1 MIKSI
6 GSNMQ
11 FTRAQNQAMVCAF
24 FVLVALLPG
33 CASQPDAPRPPTIA
47 AASAPVAASIEKFQL
62 GLDEGITLDYQ
73 VEKKLSKLNHK
84 SCFAFITGKVSNL
97 SDKTLSKKSV
107 LDIAVVSQG
116 KQLYRDNTSPLTDI
130 PSGSQAVFEMVVS
143 PVFADGCPKFDKINI
158 ALRKVVL

>member
-1 MIKSI
+1 
-6 GSNMQ
+6 
-11 FTRAQNQAMVCAF
+11 
-24 FVLVALLPG
+24 
-33 CASQPDAPRPPTIA
+33 
-47 AASAPVAASIEKFQL
+47 VAASIEKFQL

-107 LDIAVVSQG
+107 LDIAVVSRG
-116 KQLYRDNTSPLTDI
+116 KQLYRDNTSPLADI
-130 PSGSQAVFEMVVS
+130 PTGSHAVFEMVVS